1 MEGLILYMMEHNFSY
16 TELNN
21 MNIGELL
28 LYNKEVNKIVVRKN
42 RDMEKQIKKA

>member
-1 MEGLILYMMEHNFSY
+1 MMEYGFSY

-28 LYNKEVNKIVVRKN
+28 LYNKEVSNMVDKKN
-42 RDMEKQIKKA
+42 RDAERQNKRK